1 MKLSYLKNTKEHRKI
16 RDVVMSSGSTVN
28 IFEPTLEEI
37 DEILK
42 LQDEWVSDEGMN
54 ISGADVVKVL
64 FPMLTDLEGID
75 EMTESDVQEVI
86 DNPSNAFIQI
96 QYHIET
102 IITEVYKTAILKARK
117 EILEKDLEVENY
129 KVSEEVFD
137 RTLSLAAKNN
147 GTKEVFDKLQEAEE
161 EFKQAEETEKITKLE
176 DYKKQEK
183 ESESTLD
190 EAQIKL
196 AQFKEAFADKDGL
209 LDTNPETED

>member
-1 MKLSYLKNTKEHRKI
+1 MKLSYLKNTKEYRKI

-37 DEILK
+37 DEILN
-42 LQDEWVSDEGMN
+42 LQDEWVSDEGMS

-75 EMTESDVQEVI
+75 EMTESEVQEVI

-117 EILEKDLEVENY
+117 AILEKDLEVENY

-161 EFKQAEETEKITKLE
+161 GFKQAEEDEKITKLK
-176 DYKKQEK
+176 DYKAQEK
-183 ESESTLD
+183 DSESTLD

-209 LDTNPETED
+209 LDTTPEKEE

>member
-1 MKLSYLKNTKEHRKI
+1 MKLSYLKNTKEYRKI

-75 EMTESDVQEVI
+75 EMTESDIQEVI

-161 EFKQAEETEKITKLE
+161 EFKQAEEAEKITKLE

-209 LDTNPETED
+209 LDTTPEKED

>member
-1 MKLSYLKNTKEHRKI
+1 MKLSYLKNTKEYRKI

-147 GTKEVFDKLQEAEE
+147 GTKEVFDKLQEAED
-161 EFKQAEETEKITKLE
+161 EFKQAEENEKITKLE
-176 DYKKQEK
+176 DYKNQEK

-196 AQFKEAFADKDGL
+196 AQFKEAFADKDRL
-209 LDTNPETED
+209 LDTTPEKED

>member
-1 MKLSYLKNTKEHRKI
+1 MKLSYLKNTKEYRKI

-37 DEILK
+37 DEILI

-75 EMTESDVQEVI
+75 EMTESEVQEVI

-161 EFKQAEETEKITKLE
+161 EFKQAEEDEKITKLE

-209 LDTNPETED
+209 LDTTPEKED

>member
-1 MKLSYLKNTKEHRKI
+1 MKLSYLKNTKEYRKI

-37 DEILK
+37 DEILN
-42 LQDEWVSDEGMN
+42 LQDEWVSDEGMS

-75 EMTESDVQEVI
+75 EMTESDIQEVI

-117 EILEKDLEVENY
+117 EILEKDLEVESY

-147 GTKEVFDKLQEAEE
+147 GTKEVFDKLQNAEE
-161 EFKQAEETEKITKLE
+161 QFNQAEENEKITKLE
-176 DYKKQEK
+176 DYKVQEK

-209 LDTNPETED
+209 LDTTPEKED

>member
-161 EFKQAEETEKITKLE
+161 EFKQAEENEKITKLE
-176 DYKKQEK
+176 DYKNQEK

-209 LDTNPETED
+209 LDTTPEKED

>member
-1 MKLSYLKNTKEHRKI
+1 MKLSYLKNTKEYRKI

-75 EMTESDVQEVI
+75 EMTELDVQEVI

-161 EFKQAEETEKITKLE
+161 EFKQAEENEKITKLE
-176 DYKKQEK
+176 DYKNQEK

-209 LDTNPETED
+209 LDTTPEKED

>member
-1 MKLSYLKNTKEHRKI
+1 MKLSYLKNTKEYRKI

-37 DEILK
+37 DEILI

-75 EMTESDVQEVI
+75 EMTESEIQEVI

-161 EFKQAEETEKITKLE
+161 EFKQAEEAEKITKLE
-176 DYKKQEK
+176 EYKNQEK

-209 LDTNPETED
+209 LDTTPEKDD

>member
-1 MKLSYLKNTKEHRKI
+1 MKLSYLKNTKEYRKI

-37 DEILK
+37 DEILI

-75 EMTESDVQEVI
+75 EMTESEVQEVI

-117 EILEKDLEVENY
+117 EILEKDLEVESY

-147 GTKEVFDKLQEAEE
+147 GTKEVFDKLQNAEE
-161 EFKQAEETEKITKLE
+161 EFNQAEENEKITKLE
-176 DYKKQEK
+176 DYKGQEK

-209 LDTNPETED
+209 LDTTPEKED

>member
-1 MKLSYLKNTKEHRKI
+1 MKLSYLKNTKEYRKI

-37 DEILK
+37 DEILN

-147 GTKEVFDKLQEAEE
+147 GTKEVFDKLQNAEE
-161 EFKQAEETEKITKLE
+161 QFNQAEEAEKITKLE
-176 DYKKQEK
+176 DYKNQEK

-209 LDTNPETED
+209 LDTTPEKDD

>member
-1 MKLSYLKNTKEHRKI
+1 MKLSYLKNTKEYRKI

-75 EMTESDVQEVI
+75 EMTESEVQEVI

-117 EILEKDLEVENY
+117 EILEKDLEVESY

-147 GTKEVFDKLQEAEE
+147 GTKEVFDKLQNAEE
-161 EFKQAEETEKITKLE
+161 EFNQAEENEKITKLE
-176 DYKKQEK
+176 DYKGQEK

-209 LDTNPETED
+209 LDTTPEKED

>member
-1 MKLSYLKNTKEHRKI
+1 MKLSYLKNTKEYRKI

-161 EFKQAEETEKITKLE
+161 EFKQAEEDEKITKLE
-176 DYKKQEK
+176 DYKNQEK

-209 LDTNPETED
+209 LDTTPETED

>member
-37 DEILK
+37 DEILI

-176 DYKKQEK
+176 DYKNQEK

-209 LDTNPETED
+209 LDTTPEKED

>member
-1 MKLSYLKNTKEHRKI
+1 MKLSYLKNTKEYRKI

-147 GTKEVFDKLQEAEE
+147 GTKEVFDKLQNAEE
-161 EFKQAEETEKITKLE
+161 EFKQAEENEKITKLE
-176 DYKKQEK
+176 DYKAQEE
-183 ESESTLD
+183 ESKSTLD

-209 LDTNPETED
+209 LDTTPETED

>member
-1 MKLSYLKNTKEHRKI
+1 MKLSYLKNTKEYRKI

-86 DNPSNAFIQI
+86 DKPSNAFIQI

-161 EFKQAEETEKITKLE
+161 EFKQAEENEKITKLE

-209 LDTNPETED
+209 LDTTPEKDD

>member
-1 MKLSYLKNTKEHRKI
+1 MKLSYLKNTKEYRKI

-54 ISGADVVKVL
+54 ISGADVVKIL

-117 EILEKDLEVENY
+117 EILEKDLEVESY

-147 GTKEVFDKLQEAEE
+147 GTKEVFDKLQNAEKQ
-161 EFKQAEETEKITKLE
+161 FNQAEENEKITKLE
-176 DYKKQEK
+176 DYKGQEK
-183 ESESTLD
+183 ESKSTLD

-209 LDTNPETED
+209 LDTTPETED

>member
-1 MKLSYLKNTKEHRKI
+1 MKLSYLKNTKEYRKI

-64 FPMLTDLEGID
+64 FPMLTDLEDID

-176 DYKKQEK
+176 DYKNQEK

-209 LDTNPETED
+209 LDTTPEKED

>member
-1 MKLSYLKNTKEHRKI
+1 MKLSYLKNTKEYRKI

-161 EFKQAEETEKITKLE
+161 EFKQAEEAEKITKLE
-176 DYKKQEK
+176 DYKNQEK

>member
-1 MKLSYLKNTKEHRKI
+1 MKLSYLKNTKEYRKI

-75 EMTESDVQEVI
+75 EMTESDIQEVI

-147 GTKEVFDKLQEAEE
+147 GTKEVFDKLQNAEE
-161 EFKQAEETEKITKLE
+161 EFKQAEEAEKITKLE
-176 DYKKQEK
+176 DYKNQEK

-209 LDTNPETED
+209 LDTTPEKED

>member
-1 MKLSYLKNTKEHRKI
+1 MKLSYLKNTKEYRKI

-37 DEILK
+37 DEILN
-42 LQDEWVSDEGMN
+42 LQDEWVSDEGMS

-161 EFKQAEETEKITKLE
+161 EFKQAEEAEKITKLE
-176 DYKKQEK
+176 DYKNQEK

-209 LDTNPETED
+209 LDTTPEKED

>member
-1 MKLSYLKNTKEHRKI
+1 MKLSYLKNTKEYRKI

-161 EFKQAEETEKITKLE
+161 EFKQAEEAEKITKLE
-176 DYKKQEK
+176 DYKNQEK

-209 LDTNPETED
+209 LDTTPEKDD

>member
-75 EMTESDVQEVI
+75 EMTESDVQDVI

-176 DYKKQEK
+176 DYKNQEK

-209 LDTNPETED
+209 LDTTPEKED

>member
-1 MKLSYLKNTKEHRKI
+1 MKLSYLKNTKEYRKI

-42 LQDEWVSDEGMN
+42 LQGEWVSDEGMN

-161 EFKQAEETEKITKLE
+161 EFKQAEEAEKITKLE

-209 LDTNPETED
+209 IDTTPEKED

>member
-1 MKLSYLKNTKEHRKI
+1 MKLSYLKNTKEYRKI

-42 LQDEWVSDEGMN
+42 LQDEWVSDEGMS

-64 FPMLTDLEGID
+64 FPMLTDLEGVD

-209 LDTNPETED
+209 LDTTPEKDD

>member
-1 MKLSYLKNTKEHRKI
+1 MRLSYLKNTKEYRKI

-54 ISGADVVKVL
+54 ISGVDVVKVL

-75 EMTESDVQEVI
+75 EMTESDIQEVI

-161 EFKQAEETEKITKLE
+161 EFKQAEEAEKITKLE

-183 ESESTLD
+183 ESELTLD

-209 LDTNPETED
+209 LDTTPEKED

>member
-1 MKLSYLKNTKEHRKI
+1 MKLSYLKNTKEYRKI

-161 EFKQAEETEKITKLE
+161 EFKQAEENEKITKLE
-176 DYKKQEK
+176 DYKNQEK

-209 LDTNPETED
+209 LDTTPEKED

>member
-1 MKLSYLKNTKEHRKI
+1 MKLSYLKNTKEYRKI

-42 LQDEWVSDEGMN
+42 LQDEWVSDEGMS
-54 ISGADVVKVL
+54 ISGADVVKIL

-129 KVSEEVFD
+129 KVSEEVFG

-161 EFKQAEETEKITKLE
+161 EFKQAEEAEKITKLE

-183 ESESTLD
+183 ESELTLD

-209 LDTNPETED
+209 LDTTPEKDD

>member
-1 MKLSYLKNTKEHRKI
+1 MKLSYLKNTKEYRKI

-37 DEILK
+37 DEILI

-86 DNPSNAFIQI
+86 DNPTNAFIQI

-161 EFKQAEETEKITKLE
+161 EFKQAEEAEKITKLE
-176 DYKKQEK
+176 DYKNQEK

-209 LDTNPETED
+209 LDTTPEKED

>member
-1 MKLSYLKNTKEHRKI
+1 MKLSYLKNTKEYRKI

-37 DEILK
+37 DEILN

-75 EMTESDVQEVI
+75 EMTESEVQEVI

-161 EFKQAEETEKITKLE
+161 EFKQAEEDEKITKLE
-176 DYKKQEK
+176 DYKNQEK

-209 LDTNPETED
+209 LDTTPEKED

>member
-1 MKLSYLKNTKEHRKI
+1 MKLSYLKNTKEYRKI

-64 FPMLTDLEGID
+64 FHMLTDLEGID

-147 GTKEVFDKLQEAEE
+147 GTKEVFDKLQEAED
-161 EFKQAEETEKITKLE
+161 EFKQAEENEKITKLE
-176 DYKKQEK
+176 DYKNQEK

-209 LDTNPETED
+209 LDTTPEKED

>member
-37 DEILK
+37 DEILI

-75 EMTESDVQEVI
+75 EMTESDIQEVI

-117 EILEKDLEVENY
+117 EILEKDLEVESY

-147 GTKEVFDKLQEAEE
+147 GTKEVFDKLQNAEE
-161 EFKQAEETEKITKLE
+161 EFKQAEENEKITKLE
-176 DYKKQEK
+176 DYKAQEE
-183 ESESTLD
+183 ESKSTLD

-209 LDTNPETED
+209 LDTTPEKED

>member
-1 MKLSYLKNTKEHRKI
+1 MKLSYLKNTKEYRKI

-147 GTKEVFDKLQEAEE
+147 GTKEVFDKLQEAED
-161 EFKQAEETEKITKLE
+161 EFKQAEENEKITKLE
-176 DYKKQEK
+176 DYKNQEK

-209 LDTNPETED
+209 LDTNPEKED

>member
-1 MKLSYLKNTKEHRKI
+1 MKLSYLKNTKEYRKI

-161 EFKQAEETEKITKLE
+161 EFKQAEENEKITKLE
-176 DYKKQEK
+176 DYKNQEK

-209 LDTNPETED
+209 LDTNPEKED

>member
-1 MKLSYLKNTKEHRKI
+1 MKLSYLKNTKEYRKI

-147 GTKEVFDKLQEAEE
+147 GTKEVFDKLQNAEE
-161 EFKQAEETEKITKLE
+161 EFKQAEENEKITKLE
-176 DYKKQEK
+176 DYKAQEE
-183 ESESTLD
+183 ESKSTLD

-209 LDTNPETED
+209 LDTTPEKED

>member
-1 MKLSYLKNTKEHRKI
+1 MKLSYLKNTKEYRKI

-75 EMTESDVQEVI
+75 EMTESDIQEVI

-176 DYKKQEK
+176 DYKNQEK

-209 LDTNPETED
+209 LDTTPEKED

>member
-1 MKLSYLKNTKEHRKI
+1 MKLSYLKNTKEYRKI

-37 DEILK
+37 DEILI

-161 EFKQAEETEKITKLE
+161 EFKQAEEAEKITKLE
-176 DYKKQEK
+176 DYKNQEK

-209 LDTNPETED
+209 LDTTPEKED

>member
-1 MKLSYLKNTKEHRKI
+1 MKLSYLKNTKEYRKI

-37 DEILK
+37 DEILN

-161 EFKQAEETEKITKLE
+161 EFKQAEENEKITKLE

-209 LDTNPETED
+209 LDTTPEKED

>member
-1 MKLSYLKNTKEHRKI
+1 MKLSYLKNTKEYRKI

-161 EFKQAEETEKITKLE
+161 EFKQAEEAEKITKLE
-176 DYKKQEK
+176 DYKSQEK

-209 LDTNPETED
+209 LDTTPEKED

>member
-1 MKLSYLKNTKEHRKI
+1 MKLSYLKNTKEYRKI

-161 EFKQAEETEKITKLE
+161 EFKQAEENEKITKLE

-209 LDTNPETED
+209 LDTTPEKED